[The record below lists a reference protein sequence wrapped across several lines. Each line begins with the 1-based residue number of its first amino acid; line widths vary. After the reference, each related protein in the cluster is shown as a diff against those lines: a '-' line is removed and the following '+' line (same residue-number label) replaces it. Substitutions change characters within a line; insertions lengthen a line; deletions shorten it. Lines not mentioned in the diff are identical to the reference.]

1 MRHFAFLAQGPNDG
15 GERLCGLVGGLAIAR
30 ATRGAMGDRS
40 IPVPVKKV
48 ANHSRVRHP
57 TDDRAAVFGSG
68 TTLRTR
74 SRTARPPADP
84 GWPGPSLPVWA
95 GPLRKWS
102 GPPRSSSGVLPL
114 DLSRAT
120 SACMVLVQVQVIWA
134 CADAGIGS

>member
-84 GWPGPSLPVWA
+84 GWPGPSFPSGQT
-95 GPLRKWS
+95 GPLRRDSCAPGWHFAVALPREQSENPGRS
-102 GPPRSSSGVLPL
+102 GTM
-114 DLSRAT
+114 AE
-120 SACMVLVQVQVIWA
+120 WA
-134 CADAGIGS
+134 GSID